1 MHTDLRPPRPHPLV
15 AAFLRRT
22 AWVWGMCLVCQA
34 LHPAAAAYRCD
45 GAPGEPPT
53 YSQLPCGDSAQR
65 VRTED
70 ARTATQLREAR
81 LQQEA
86 AEREARRYDRRMR
99 REAHARRD
107 EQPTAIDGPV
117 RQVSPRSKQ
126 SDAGQARAAST
137 EDDRHAGTVVRPKR
151 VFKAKVPKEGGDVRY
166 LVRP

>member
-1 MHTDLRPPRPHPLV
+1 MQPDLHPPRPHPVV
-15 AAFLRRT
+15 ALFLRRT
-22 AWVWGMCLVCQA
+22 AWVWGAWVVCHA

-45 GAPGEPPT
+45 GAPGQPPT

-65 VRTED
+65 VRTD
-70 ARTATQLREAR
+70 DPRTATQLREAR
-81 LQQEA
+81 LQHEA

-117 RQVSPRSKQ
+117 RQVSQQGKQ
-126 SDAGQARAAST
+126 TDAAQSRASST